1 MQIRALFYSHCK
13 ELVSKTMNF
22 LERRWEVPVPRA
34 IEVIYSSSSGEGT
47 DPRFVKLAP
56 VFRCSMLKSG
66 DKKKADST
74 VSLVL
79 PWSTDPGIMH
89 KADYLFKLLL
99 KSPVPAPLA
108 IELALFGRKHDLI
121 KLGTLKGGIC
131 KKYGINK
138 EKIDILRRRLERSL
152 KELFCVKCSL
162 KVCEVFSNVRLCS
175 STRMEGA
182 LSMVESSLE
191 KYGISCTLNLIKR
204 TVTIST
210 TGATKEYP
218 DALEKARHLL
228 QLLTTT
234 NVPAIS
240 GTNCRSFLLLFYLTS
255 TVAG

>member
-66 DKKKADST
+66 DKKRLIPQSH
-74 VSLVL
+74 
-79 PWSTDPGIMH
+79 WFYPG
-89 KADYLFKLLL
+89 LQTQ
-99 KSPVPAPLA
+99 A

-255 TVAG
+255 STCAILLMNVILTLMRPTVNM